1 MEGTERGQ
9 GLCWATTDFSSVTLL
24 CDPKDAMYG
33 NTIQQ
38 VIDYRQEVYILCQRL
53 KK

>member
-9 GLCWATTDFSSVTLL
+9 GLCWAATDFL

-33 NTIQQ
+33 NTIQHCQ